1 MKKIGIFYGSTLGH
15 TKKLAE
21 RIQYAFG
28 EDQADVL
35 NIKDSTKKDIEKY
48 DNLIFGTS
56 TWGVGEMQEDW
67 ENFLGQLEK
76 TDLSGKKIA
85 LFGIGDQKEWA
96 DSFVNGMGILHHRLV
111 KKAQLVGS
119 TPIDDYFFE
128 ISLAVKNNQFVGLAI
143 DNHNQAD
150 LTLPRINNWV
160 EQLQLEFK

>member
-1 MKKIGIFYGSTLGH
+1 MKITGIFYGSTLGH

-21 RIQYAFG
+21 RIQHAFG
-28 EDQADVL
+28 EDKADVL
-35 NIKDSTKKDIEKY
+35 NIKDAAKEDIEKY

-67 ENFLGQLEK
+67 DNFIGQLEK

-85 LFGIGDQKEWA
+85 LFGVGDQKEWA
-96 DSFVNGMGILHHRLV
+96 DSFVNGMGILHHRLA
-111 KKAQLVGS
+111 KKAQIVGS

-143 DNHNQAD
+143 DNHNQPE
-150 LTLPRINNWV
+150 LTLPRIKNWV

>member
-96 DSFVNGMGILHHRLV
+96 DRPFGKKSTTYRLA

-143 DNHNQAD
+143 DNHNQAE